1 MNKKKENDY
10 IDEIH
15 YLKCTNTEVLGDYN
29 FLSNELRNLKK
40 EFAIFKIMTHL
51 INNGMEQD
59 IAKVMAVD
67 SYNMSL
73 EVQV

>member
-29 FLSNELRNLKK
+29 FICNELRNLKK

-59 IAKVMAVD
+59 MAKIMAVD
-67 SYNMSL
+67 SYTMTM
-73 EVQV
+73 EVQI

>member
-10 IDEIH
+10 IDEIY
-15 YLKCTNTEVLGDYN
+15 YLKRDK
-29 FLSNELRNLKK
+29 NELIGDFNIMSNDLDNLRK

-59 IAKVMAVD
+59 IAKVMATD
-67 SYNMSL
+67 SYTMTM
-73 EVQV
+73 EVQI